1 MPQAQGRSR
10 RAQGVVV
17 WTVGAGGKGGQ
28 EAAGPRVYTP
38 WGLPKEFS
46 GSSSWALGSQG
57 RALYRDMK
65 GLCFSEISLRE
76 GPRGVV
82 SLRR

>member
-1 MPQAQGRSR
+1 MPQGRSR
-10 RAQGVVV
+10 RAQGAVV
-17 WTVGAGGKGGQ
+17 WTVVGGGKGGQ

-46 GSSSWALGSQG
+46 GSSSWTLGSQR

-65 GLCFSEISLRE
+65 GLCFSKISLLER
-76 GPRGVV
+76 PRGVV
-82 SLRR
+82 PLRK

>member
-1 MPQAQGRSR
+1 MPQGRSR
-10 RAQGVVV
+10 RAQGAVV
-17 WTVGAGGKGGQ
+17 WTVVGGGKGGQ

-46 GSSSWALGSQG
+46 GSSSWALGSQR

-65 GLCFSEISLRE
+65 GLCFSKISLLER
-76 GPRGVV
+76 PRGVV
-82 SLRR
+82 PLRK